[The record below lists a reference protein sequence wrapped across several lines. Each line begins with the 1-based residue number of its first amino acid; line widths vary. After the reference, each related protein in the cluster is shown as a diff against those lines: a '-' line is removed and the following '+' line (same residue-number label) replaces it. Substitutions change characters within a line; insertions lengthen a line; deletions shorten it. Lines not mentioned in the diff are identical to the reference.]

1 MASVALLATRIIS
14 TEGNCRCAPD
24 FAWHQ
29 QTVQSPVGADVK
41 HYLCCGQHQKPHLWE
56 KNLKC
61 IHIRKKCW
69 SLQSQIN
76 VVSLMVS
83 PPAAIRVTAHHSAL
97 TIIVFQIGFLSLDWR
112 VNWGASS
119 PARARLRR
127 GEIMDIRRR
136 VRGIYCLGGDW
147 IRFAGLSVF

>member
-1 MASVALLATRIIS
+1 MQCLAINFTRNDYFLIILLLLVGLCCTVCNKNHFNWRKLSVCSWLCLTPTDSRVS
-14 TEGNCRCAPD
+14 
-24 FAWHQ
+24 
-29 QTVQSPVGADVK
+29 ADVK

-83 PPAAIRVTAHHSAL
+83 PPAAIRVTAPALSTHHYCFPDRDL
-97 TIIVFQIGFLSLDWR
+97 EPW
-112 VNWGASS
+112 
-119 PARARLRR
+119 LRR
-127 GEIMDIRRR
+127 EQRSFFPRTHSTQERRDQ
-136 VRGIYCLGGDW
+136 GH
-147 IRFAGLSVF
+147 